1 MWAGMQPLVVQ
12 TVPTAVPCAA
22 AVCMPDGVMLAN
34 ARVLSYVRENGELGS
49 WPGLLQGAFVVPPF
63 SH

>member
-1 MWAGMQPLVVQ
+1 
-12 TVPTAVPCAA
+12 
-22 AVCMPDGVMLAN
+22 MLAN